1 MARRSD
7 IDWELIQ
14 RLYIAGQLTIRQ
26 ISEQCGVS
34 DSQIRARAK
43 RDGWQRDLSDAIK
56 SRAREKIARI
66 DVSALIEKSA
76 QESADESAETIRQAV
91 EQAAD
96 AVAGT
101 VLRHRRDIEACA
113 RRAGRLEEAFDS
125 LLEAGPVDEEGN
137 PAQLAVGDIAKLAS
151 AFKSLV
157 EARGKL
163 IDKERQALGI
173 ESGDGGD
180 DGISGIDVE
189 FV

>member
-14 RLYIAGQLTIRQ
+14 RLYIAGQLTIKQ
-26 ISEQCGVS
+26 ISEQCEVS

-43 RDGWQRDLSDAIK
+43 RDAWKRDLSGEIK
-56 SRAREKIARI
+56 SRAREKIAQI
-66 DVSALIEKSA
+66 DVSALIEQSA
-76 QESADESAETIRQAV
+76 QESAQESAETIRQAI

-101 VLRHRRDIEACA
+101 VMRHRRDIEACA